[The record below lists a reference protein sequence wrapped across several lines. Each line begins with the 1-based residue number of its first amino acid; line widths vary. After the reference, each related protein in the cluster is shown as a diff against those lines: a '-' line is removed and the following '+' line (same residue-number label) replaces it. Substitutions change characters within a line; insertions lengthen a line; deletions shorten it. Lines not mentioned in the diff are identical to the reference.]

1 MSSAVEA
8 FEITVPPAWL
18 YYNNHMNVAYYSLA
32 FDEAGEAFVKR
43 FGMGLEYTERTRNSW
58 MVLEAHLTYQ
68 NEARLG
74 DSLRIETRVLDFNQ
88 KLAHL
93 YQEMFRGDQ
102 LLATQEQMTLH
113 VSLETRRG
121 APFPPE
127 IFDRLKALHAEQS
140 KLPPPAHAGRR
151 IAIRKPENGSAT

>member
-1 MSSAVEA
+1 MPAAPKS

-18 YYNNHMNVAYYSLA
+18 DYNNHMNVAYYSLA
-32 FDEAGEAFVKR
+32 FDEGGEAFVKS
-43 FGMGLEYTERTRNSW
+43 FGMGLEYTQRTQNSW

-74 DSLRIETRVLDFNQ
+74 DVLRIETRVLDFNE

-121 APFPPE
+121 APFPPD
-127 IFDRLKALHAEQS
+127 ILAQLKALHAEQAD
-140 KLPPPAHAGRR
+140 LPTPKHAGRR
-151 IAIRKPENGSAT
+151 IAIKKPDIGSKA

>member
-1 MSSAVEA
+1 MSAAPNV

-18 YYNNHMNVAYYSLA
+18 DYNNHMNVAYYSLA
-32 FDEAGEAFVKR
+32 FDEAGEAFVKS
-43 FGMGLEYTERTRNSW
+43 FGMGLDYTERTRNSW

-74 DSLRIETRVLDFNQ
+74 DVLRIETRVMDFNS

-121 APFPPE
+121 APFPPDILE
-127 IFDRLKALHAEQS
+127 RLAAIHARQS
-140 KLPPPAHAGRR
+140 TLPPPAHAGRR
-151 IAIRKPENGSAT
+151 IGLRKA

>member
-1 MSSAVEA
+1 MPAAPKSY
-8 FEITVPPAWL
+8 EITVPTAWL
-18 YYNNHMNVAYYSLA
+18 DYNNHMNVAYYSLA
-32 FDEAGEAFVKR
+32 FDEGGEAFVKS
-43 FGMGLEYTERTRNSW
+43 FGMGLDYTERTRNSW

-74 DSLRIETRVLDFNQ
+74 DVLRIETRVLDFNE

-121 APFPPE
+121 APFPPD
-127 IFDRLKALHAEQS
+127 IFAQLRALHAGQAD
-140 KLPPPAHAGRR
+140 LPPPKHAGRR
-151 IAIRKPENGSAT
+151 IAIKKPEIGSKA